1 MGAATVKRTHTTK
14 TSSAYGLPKFGRD
27 ATIIGMRKH
36 FCLLLLLLL
45 TTCSHT
51 DRTTDERST
60 DVQSL
65 RVLSYNIHHG
75 EGMDGKLDLE
85 RIAEVIN
92 AVEPDLVALQE
103 VDKGVERTNCVDQP
117 AVLAELTGMH
127 VVFEKNIIYQGG
139 EYGNAV
145 LSRMPVK
152 RYTNHKLP
160 QLTPDE
166 QRGML
171 EVHVEHKGRPI
182 VFYAT
187 HFDYHGDDNERL
199 ASADM
204 LRDLIQEQETKTIL
218 VAGDLNTRPDSTVME
233 KVTAF
238 LVDTYIPAPG
248 SSGYTYPADTPDR
261 RIDYIL
267 HTPDAG
273 LQATESRVIDEA
285 VASDHRPL
293 LTVFKIVA
301 D

>member
-1 MGAATVKRTHTTK
+1 MK
-14 TSSAYGLPKFGRD
+14 
-27 ATIIGMRKH
+27 KH
-36 FCLLLLLLL
+36 ICLLLTLLLAA
-45 TTCSHT
+45 CSHT
-51 DRTTDERST
+51 ERTSDNGAAGVR
-60 DVQSL
+60 SL

-85 RIAEVIN
+85 RIAEVIKS
-92 AVEPDLVALQE
+92 VDPDLVALQE
-103 VDKGVERTNCVDQP
+103 VDKGTDRTGRVDQP

-127 VVFEKNIIYQGG
+127 VVFEKNIDYQGG

-145 LSRMPVK
+145 LSRVPIE
-152 RYTNHKLP
+152 RYTNHPLP

-171 EVHVEHKGRPI
+171 EVHVELQGRPI
-182 VFYAT
+182 VFFAT

-204 LRDLIQEQETKTIL
+204 LKALIEQQETQTVI
-218 VAGDLNTRPDSTVME
+218 VAGDLNTRPDSAVIE

-238 LVDTYIPAPG
+238 LIDTYIPASESAPAPG
-248 SSGYTYPADTPDR
+248 SPGFTYPANEPDR

-273 LQATESRVIDEA
+273 LQATESRVIEEA

-293 LTVFKIVA
+293 LTVYEMA
-301 D
+301 ND

>member
-1 MGAATVKRTHTTK
+1 
-14 TSSAYGLPKFGRD
+14 LPKIGRD
-27 ATIIGMRKH
+27 ATIIGMRKYL
-36 FCLLLLLLL
+36 CLLLLLL
-45 TTCSHT
+45 TACSYT
-51 DRTTDERST
+51 DRTSGDGRAGTQD
-60 DVQSL
+60 L

-85 RIAEVIN
+85 RIAEIIKSVD
-92 AVEPDLVALQE
+92 PDLVALQE
-103 VDKGVERTNCVDQP
+103 VDKGTERTDRVDQP

-127 VVFEKNIIYQGG
+127 VVFEQNIPYQGG

-145 LSRMPVK
+145 LSRVPVE
-152 RYTNHKLP
+152 RYTNHMLP

-171 EVHVEHKGRPI
+171 EVHIKHAGRPI

-204 LRDLIQEQETKTIL
+204 LRDLIQQQKTKTII
-218 VAGDLNTRPDSTVME
+218 VAGDLNTRPDSAVMA

-238 LVDTYIPAPG
+238 LVDAHDQANDPGVDPA
-248 SSGYTYPADTPDR
+248 YTYPADTPDR
-261 RIDYIL
+261 RIDYVM
-267 HTPDAG
+267 HPTNAG
-273 LQATESRVIDEA
+273 LSATESRVMDEP

-293 LTVFKIVA
+293 LTVFEMT
-301 D
+301 DE